1 MSVKS
6 NPAAA
11 DYLDITVT
19 QGEKQKKRAN
29 SIHTFEVPK
38 QYRRNP
44 ELVRAARKKQQERER
59 LAQEKGIPVDQLE
72 VEEEE
77 KAVSENSVRSMVT
90 APRKEV
96 FTLDFAI
103 ENAW

>member
-1 MSVKS
+1 MYQFCDVLVREFKYMNKLQEDKILNEIGYREKRLMPQGTEPWQLYNEAMSVKS

-11 DYLDITVT
+11 DYLDVTVT

-44 ELVRAARKKQQERER
+44 ELVRAAR
-59 LAQEKGIPVDQLE
+59 
-72 VEEEE
+72 
-77 KAVSENSVRSMVT
+77 
-90 APRKEV
+90 
-96 FTLDFAI
+96 
-103 ENAW
+103 